1 MVTGTGLGVLNKY
14 KKIFLI
20 IYEVLSTVSDIKKMF
35 TVLLC
40 WKIESMIRIMSDD
53 W

>member
-20 IYEVLSTVSDIKKMF
+20 IYEVLSTVSDIKKNVYCV
-35 TVLLC
+35 TLL
-40 WKIESMIRIMSDD
+40 EDRVDD
-53 W
+53 KTNV